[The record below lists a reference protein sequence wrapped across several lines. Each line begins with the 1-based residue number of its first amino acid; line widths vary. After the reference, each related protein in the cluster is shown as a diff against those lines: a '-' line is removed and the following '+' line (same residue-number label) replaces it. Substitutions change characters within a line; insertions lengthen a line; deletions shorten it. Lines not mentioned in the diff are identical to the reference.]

1 MHSTDA
7 EIGEQRPAPRT
18 VAVAINPSTR
28 RSASVVR
35 RAVAASCP
43 DGVDLYLVE
52 IPEPGGGAEVARRF
66 AGVDLMVAAGG
77 DGTVADVA
85 TGLIGSSTPLAILPA
100 GSTNIVAQEIGVPLA
115 LGPAVQRLFGPHRIV
130 RRDAGLVGDRYF
142 LHMAGAG
149 LDAHF
154 FTMAD
159 RELKR
164 RVGWVAYVPAAF
176 EALRLPP
183 THFTITTESER
194 LEVVAPMVLVANGGS
209 VIHPRITLDPSI
221 RPDDG
226 VFDVLVFT
234 ALDQAAIARTVAR
247 LAAFRLPGSPD
258 MLMFKARQV
267 TIESD
272 QPVPVQ
278 LDGDVHGWTP
288 TTMNLVPKCIN
299 LAVAHPRPG
308 LLGGTPQLAR

>member
-1 MHSTDA
+1 MTSPVETPA
-7 EIGEQRPAPRT
+7 ETRPAPRS

-28 RSASVVR
+28 RSASIVR
-35 RAVAASCP
+35 RAVAAACP
-43 DGVDLYLVE
+43 DGVDLYLIE
-52 IPEPGGGAEVARRF
+52 ISEPGGGAEIARRF

-85 TGLIGSSTPLAILPA
+85 TGLIGSPTPLAILPA

-115 LGPAVQRLFGPHRIV
+115 LGPAVQRLFGAHRII
-130 RRDAGLVGDRYF
+130 RRDAGMVGDRYF

-164 RVGWVAYVPAAF
+164 RVGWVAYVPAAI
-176 EALRLPP
+176 EALKMPP
-183 THFTITTESER
+183 TKFRITTESEQ
-194 LEVVAPMVLVANGGS
+194 LEVVAPLVLVANGGS
-209 VIHPRITLDPSI
+209 VIHPRIMLDPSI

-226 VFDVLVFT
+226 LFDVLAFT
-234 ALDQAAIARTVAR
+234 AVDQAAIARTVAR

-258 MLMFKARQV
+258 MLTLKARQV

-278 LDGDVHGWTP
+278 LDGDVLGTTP
-288 TTMNLVPKCIN
+288 ATMEVVPKVVQ
-299 LAVAHPRPG
+299 LAAPMIRPG
-308 LLGGTPQLAR
+308 ILGVERQFAR